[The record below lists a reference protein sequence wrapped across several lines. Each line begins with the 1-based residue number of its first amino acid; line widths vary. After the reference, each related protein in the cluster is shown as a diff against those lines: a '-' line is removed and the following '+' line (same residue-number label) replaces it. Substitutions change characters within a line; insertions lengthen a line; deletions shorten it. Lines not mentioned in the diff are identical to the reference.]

1 MSYKIHSI
9 GSARFMV
16 SSLSKDNILNG
27 IDEIKC
33 QQENETK
40 KDETLR
46 IRYRECEYLNIHP
59 LKMI

>member
-1 MSYKIHSI
+1 MV
-9 GSARFMV
+9 V
-16 SSLSKDNILNG
+16 SSLSKDIVNILNG

-46 IRYRECEYLNIHP
+46 IRYKECEYLNVHP